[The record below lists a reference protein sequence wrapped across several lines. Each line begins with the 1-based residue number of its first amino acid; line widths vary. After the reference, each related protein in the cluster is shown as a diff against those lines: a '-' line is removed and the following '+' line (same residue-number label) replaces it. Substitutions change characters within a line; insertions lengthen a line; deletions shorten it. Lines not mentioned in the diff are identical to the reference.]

1 MSLFTDMIIVAFLS
15 PITNY
20 VHNKKCAI
28 LEKYSDE
35 EDRKIYAANWVQQT
49 EIYSSFVR
57 RYLDVNSNG
66 ESEGEDY

>member
-1 MSLFTDMIIVAFLS
+1 MIIIAFLS

-35 EDRKIYAANWVQQT
+35 EDRQQYASNWVQQT
-49 EIYSSFVR
+49 QIYGNFVR
-57 RYLDVNSNG
+57 NYLNVNSNG
-66 ESEGEDY
+66 ENEGEDFD